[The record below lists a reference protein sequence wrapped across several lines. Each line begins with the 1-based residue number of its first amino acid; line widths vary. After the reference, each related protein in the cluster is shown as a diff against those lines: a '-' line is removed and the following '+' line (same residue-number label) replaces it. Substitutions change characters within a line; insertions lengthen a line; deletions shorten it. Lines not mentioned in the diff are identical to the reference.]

1 MRKQLLIKYIKG
13 EATRQEE
20 LRVAEWARKS
30 PDNKKYL
37 TSLNNLWLASILS
50 SNESIA
56 KQAIE
61 EGSTTG
67 SSMTGSNSTN
77 ASTTGSNST
86 NASATNAE
94 LATHKQLAA
103 LRRKSALRSKFSY
116 AAVALLVISLAVNL
130 FMYYR
135 SSRTPQQQ
143 RVVLAELAQDQ
154 KVSVYTNN
162 GVKGNIVL
170 PDGSVVWLNS
180 ASRLTYP
187 MQFEG
192 DTREVQLIGEAYF
205 EVVKDSLHPMIVS
218 TGKNFYVEV
227 LGTKFNLKAYADDQV
242 SQATLYSGE
251 IKVHTA
257 NKVTNESKELL
268 LKPMETILIGDR
280 NLATIVSDIE
290 EKEKTNAEWKDGILT
305 FKNTPLKEVI
315 KSVERWHGTQFTI
328 KDSSILNYRITAS
341 FNSESAVQIMDMIRY
356 ISPVDYKANGN
367 QITLSRR

>member
-1 MRKQLLIKYIKG
+1 MRKQLLLKYIKG
-13 EATRQEE
+13 EATRKEE
-20 LRVAEWARKS
+20 LQVAEWARQS
-30 PDNKKYL
+30 PDNKRYL
-37 TSLNNLWLASILS
+37 SNLNNLWLANILS
-50 SNESIA
+50 ADVVTSDSVAN
-56 KQAIE
+56 KQA
-61 EGSTTG
+61 TD
-67 SSMTGSNSTN
+67 
-77 ASTTGSNST
+77 
-86 NASATNAE
+86 AE
-94 LATHKQLAA
+94 LAAHKQLAA
-103 LRRKSALRSKFSY
+103 FRRKSLLRSKLFY
-116 AAVALLVISLAVNL
+116 AAAALLLLSLAMNL
-130 FMYYR
+130 FMYHR

-143 RVVLAELAQDQ
+143 RVVLAEMPQDQ
-154 KVSVYTNN
+154 TISVYTNN

-187 MQFEG
+187 INFEG

-227 LGTKFNLKAYADDQV
+227 LGTKFNLKAYSDDQV

-257 NKVTNESKELL
+257 NKETNESKELL
-268 LKPMETILIGDR
+268 LKPMETILIGDK
-280 NLATIVSDIE
+280 NLATLVSDLEE
-290 EKEKTNAEWKDGILT
+290 EKETNAEWKDGILT
-305 FKNTPLKEVI
+305 FNNTPLKEVI
-315 KSVERWHGTQFTI
+315 KSVQRWHGTQFTI

-367 QITLSRR
+367 QITLFRR

>member
-1 MRKQLLIKYIKG
+1 MRKQLLLKYIKG
-13 EATRQEE
+13 EVTREEE
-20 LRVAEWARKS
+20 LRVAEWVRKS

-37 TSLNNLWLASILS
+37 TNLNNLCLANLLLTD
-50 SNESIA
+50 ESIA

-61 EGSTTG
+61 AG
-67 SSMTGSNSTN
+67 
-77 ASTTGSNST
+77 
-86 NASATNAE
+86 SATSAE
-94 LATHKQLAA
+94 LAVHKQLAA
-103 LRRKSALRSKFSY
+103 LRRKSALRGKLSY
-116 AAVALLVISLAVNL
+116 AAAALLVISLAVNL
-130 FMYYR
+130 FMYQRGTR
-135 SSRTPQQQ
+135 SPLIQ
-143 RVVLAELAQDQ
+143 RIALTEIPKDQ

-180 ASRLTYP
+180 ASLLTYP
-187 MQFEG
+187 MQFKG
-192 DTREVQLIGEAYF
+192 GTREVQLIGEAYF

-257 NKVTNESKELL
+257 NIVTNESKELL
-268 LKPMETILIGDR
+268 LKPMETILIDDR

-290 EKEKTNAEWKDGILT
+290 EKEKTNAEWKDGILS